1 MPLRVNNNIA
11 AINAR
16 RQLNAN
22 NRDLGIRLERLASG
36 LRINSAA
43 DDPAGLSVREWMRAE
58 ISGLK
63 MNNVNAEQAS
73 NIIQVAEGSLN
84 EVNSIL
90 IRMRSL
96 AVESSSSTVNNTNR
110 EAIQAEFTQLT
121 AEIDRIAAATTYNN
135 EPLLTGYGNTIDTTS
150 TALVDSN
157 ETGVTGIHISGAATG
172 TYTFEDAGGDA
183 KDDDGEI
190 TLGNGTISQ
199 TISISTQL
207 DGDKVADGTQIVA
220 NFDRLGIQITLAGD
234 DGLADDDA
242 KKAGNYED
250 GDLDGKEIKI
260 DSGVGGSF
268 QVGPTDAAHNRIE
281 VNIVDMSATG
291 NNLGLAGSSVSTI
304 TDSRSAIT
312 EIDAAITT
320 VAQQRGD
327 LGAYQNRLGFAISYT
342 QNEIENIQASEAS
355 ISDADIAE
363 EVTAFT
369 RAQILSQA
377 ASAML
382 VQTNV
387 MPQNALALLQ

>member
-1 MPLRVNNNIA
+1 M
-11 AINAR
+11 
-16 RQLNAN
+16 
-22 NRDLGIRLERLASG
+22 
-36 LRINSAA
+36 
-43 DDPAGLSVREWMRAE
+43 
-58 ISGLK
+58 
-63 MNNVNAEQAS
+63 
-73 NIIQVAEGSLN
+73 
-84 EVNSIL
+84 
-90 IRMRSL
+90 
-96 AVESSSSTVNNTNR
+96 
-110 EAIQAEFTQLT
+110 
-121 AEIDRIAAATTYNN
+121 
-135 EPLLTGYGNTIDTTS
+135 
-150 TALVDSN
+150 
-157 ETGVTGIHISGAATG
+157 
-172 TYTFEDAGGDA
+172 
-183 KDDDGEI
+183 
-190 TLGNGTISQ
+190 
-199 TISISTQL
+199 
-207 DGDKVADGTQIVA
+207 
-220 NFDRLGIQITLAGD
+220 GIQITLAGD

-291 NNLGLAGSSVSTI
+291 DNLNLGGSSVSTI